1 MLINLRESNEVRELV
16 LNSLK
21 MKKINIS
28 EINDLQTYFNVQT
41 KVIKYTASH
50 NGKVTKGLIYTI

>member
-1 MLINLRESNEVRELV
+1 MLIILRESNEVRELV

>member
-1 MLINLRESNEVRELV
+1 MLINLKEGNEVSELV

-21 MKKINIS
+21 MKKIDIN

>member
-1 MLINLRESNEVRELV
+1 MLINLRESNEIRELV